1 MFVEVDGVFIEGPKQ
16 EPVLWSQHHFQD
28 NPRLFVRGA
37 CGTNGILKLLEA
49 KNVAIEGTE
58 QAQVLQNTWEDIAYF
73 VRDGGILLKSGKVLD
88 RGFRRFRLD
97 DFEVDFRE
105 MLQQERI
112 AKMRLGDTRVNF
124 RTGYLGE
131 GLSGV
136 NKLVIVH
143 PEIRRRLGY
152 TIHDDGG
159 VISFKVV
166 GVERY
171 KVDYFVEF
179 LESMVKSCFEEKGLR
194 MDVSPKTIVQ
204 QGLIDNSDVWGRG
217 LIGIVF

>member
-1 MFVEVDGVFIEGPKQ
+1 MFVEVDGVSIEGPKK
-16 EPVLWSQHHFQD
+16 EPVFWSQHRFQD

-37 CGTNGILKLLEA
+37 CGTEGVLKLLEEKA
-49 KNVAIEGTE
+49 FAIEGTE

-112 AKMRLGDTRVNF
+112 AKMRLGDIRVNF
-124 RTGYLGE
+124 RTDYLGE
-131 GLSGV
+131 GLSGI

-152 TIHDDGG
+152 TIDNKG
-159 VISFKVV
+159 VISFQ
-166 GVERY
+166 VEGAERD